1 MISIITTGRDDN
13 YGQDFIARLKKSLQ
27 SNIEY
32 LEKNNIEYEYIAV
45 EWNPIKNYLSDNS
58 DLRELFNNKNLKNVI
73 VSNSVSKKENLSETI
88 HFEYFAKNVGVRDS
102 KFENILLLNS
112 DIVLPDSTFDK
123 IIELC
128 NTGLSTNKFYRAR
141 FREQVNMDMSRI
153 LIEDCHY
160 PDNPDAIIC
169 GYCSGDFLLMK
180 KYIFCNV
187 AKGYDETNQSHRTIS
202 QTGMDGEILWN
213 LHNKGVSL
221 EFIDDVYSH
230 INHGK
235 PNPYDGAYNVNGYDN
250 KDDWGFIKYHK
261 RYISENIIIIE

>member
-13 YGQDFIARLKKSLQ
+13 YGQDFIIRLKKSLE
-27 SNIEY
+27 SNITF

-45 EWNPIKNYLSDNS
+45 EWNPVKGYLCDNQ
-58 DLRELFNNKNLKNVI
+58 DLHKLFDNKNLKNII

-88 HFEYFAKNVGVRDS
+88 HFEYFAKNVGVRNS

-112 DIVLPDSTFDK
+112 DIVLPESTFQK
-123 IIELC
+123 IVDLC
-128 NTGLSTNKFYRAR
+128 TGGLCDNKFYRAR
-141 FREQVNMDMSRI
+141 YREQVNMDLSRI
-153 LIEDCHY
+153 VLEDCHY
-160 PDNPDAIIC
+160 PNNPDAVIC

-180 KYIFCNV
+180 KNTFCNV
-187 AKGYDETNQSHRTIS
+187 AKGYDETNPSHRTIS

-213 LHNKGVSL
+213 LHKKGVSL

-235 PNPYDGAYNVNGYDN
+235 PNPYDGEYNMYGYDN
-250 KDDWGFIKYHK
+250 KEDWGFIKYNK
-261 RYISENIIIIE
+261 KYISENKIIIE